1 MAGKMCPKC
10 GKYTFF
16 ESNAGRTCSKCGYT
30 MTLPA
35 NNGKGGR
42 VQKCTNC
49 NKLTVLMANVE
60 ILIGNKDHKCHRIV
74 M

>member
-35 NNGKGGR
+35 NNGKGGN
-42 VQKCTNC
+42 VQ
-49 NKLTVLMANVE
+49 
-60 ILIGNKDHKCHRIV
+60 IV
-74 M
+74 IN